1 MIRLVI
7 LFGVFCFVGAIC
19 LFLWAVGTVIFGRN
33 PKKEIK
39 KALDASRDRRDAVWA
54 QGDLIEENI
63 FAYGNIVGQH
73 GPDSDAAKALRMG
86 IDSTFMNELHGGSE
100 AVEHFVKTAD
110 LIDRTYRQVMENKK
124 RKVV

>member
-7 LFGVFCFVGAIC
+7 LVGIFCFVGAIC

-39 KALDASRDRRDAVWA
+39 KALDASRERRDGVWA

-63 FAYGNIVGQH
+63 LAYGSIVGQH
-73 GPDSDAAKALRMG
+73 GPDSDAAQALRLG
-86 IDSTFMNELHGGSE
+86 IDSKLMNKLHGGSE

-110 LIDRTYRQVMENKK
+110 LIDRTYRQAMETKK